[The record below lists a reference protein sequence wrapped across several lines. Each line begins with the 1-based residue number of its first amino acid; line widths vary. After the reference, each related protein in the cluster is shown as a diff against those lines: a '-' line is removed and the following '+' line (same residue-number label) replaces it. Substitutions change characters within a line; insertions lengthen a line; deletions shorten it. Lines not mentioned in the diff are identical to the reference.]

1 MPRHTEPFRV
11 QGHALSC
18 FPNLAAPPLF
28 PAPFHIQID
37 CSDTA
42 GAQGPAR
49 RIGMRRFRIEHARV
63 PRHSR
68 WMKQCSLAT
77 RFGDLTL
84 TEEDGA
90 IVAVGWGSVIQ
101 PDTGE
106 VLDEA
111 ARQMAAYDA
120 GKLEVFDLPLRV
132 AGSDLQRQVC
142 AAIAA
147 IPFGHTRT
155 YGEIARD
162 LEVSAQSV
170 GQACGGNPIPVII
183 PCHRVMGAKG
193 LTGFSGR
200 GGVETKVALLR
211 HEGAAGLLI

>member
-1 MPRHTEPFRV
+1 
-11 QGHALSC
+11 
-18 FPNLAAPPLF
+18 
-28 PAPFHIQID
+28 
-37 CSDTA
+37 
-42 GAQGPAR
+42 
-49 RIGMRRFRIEHARV
+49 
-63 PRHSR
+63 
-68 WMKQCSLAT
+68 MKRTHVST

-84 TEEDGA
+84 TEQDGA
-90 IVAVGWGSVIQ
+90 IVAVGWGTTAQ
-101 PDTGE
+101 PDSSD
-106 VLDEA
+106 LLAEA
-111 ARQMAAYDA
+111 VRQLAAYDA
-120 GKLEVFDLPLRV
+120 GRLQVFDLPLRV
-132 AGSDLQRQVC
+132 AGSDLQRRVC

-162 LEVSAQSV
+162 LGVPAQAV

-183 PCHRVMGAKG
+183 PCHRVMGARA